1 MDELD
6 SEWESLVVGLP
17 SSSDLYDETLVD
29 AGEILKRF
37 TEDRYAA
44 FAPNPLLVRQNGFHV
59 QQPSAIW
66 GLLAPLE
73 KNGSIENYLG
83 IQYFE
88 NNVETRSAKACRP
101 KAVTGGLPEDVGRLF
116 VHVVAI
122 GNRVGWGAKGN
133 PLQWATPEL
142 LAQQLVDE
150 FAGSI
155 GSVEELKAA
164 MPKEEDYESMGLKFS
179 SVGTEVVGTTLKLR
193 GLTL

>member
-1 MDELD
+1 M
-6 SEWESLVVGLP
+6 
-17 SSSDLYDETLVD
+17 
-29 AGEILKRF
+29 
-37 TEDRYAA
+37 
-44 FAPNPLLVRQNGFHV
+44 
-59 QQPSAIW
+59 
-66 GLLAPLE
+66 
-73 KNGSIENYLG
+73 
-83 IQYFE
+83 
-88 NNVETRSAKACRP
+88 
-101 KAVTGGLPEDVGRLF
+101 PEDVGRLF

-164 MPKEEDYESMGLKFS
+164 MPKEEDYESMVLKFS
-179 SVGTEVVGTTLKLR
+179 SVGTEVVGTTLKLK